1 MTLFGSH
8 VVSEVSDLLNVWDAR
23 ILQLQDQANAYY
35 DTWEAKDK
43 TGHADWMA
51 DWDKLVARWTPAKGH
66 AKTIILATPQMQDYT
81 PAEGVYQ
88 ELLNALAP
96 GQTGHI
102 NKGDFDDLSARMT
115 AAGKPAVYTGAANAQ
130 PSAVDVDLGTYK
142 AADTGVK
149 AVEATGAAVQKAAS
163 IGWTQAK
170 PYVIGGG
177 ILIGIGLAAKFL
189 K

>member
-1 MTLFGSH
+1 MTLFGAH

-35 DTWEAKDK
+35 DTWEKKDAA
-43 TGHADWMA
+43 GHADWMK
-51 DWDKLVARWTPAKGH
+51 DWDALVARWAPAKDH
-66 AKTIILATPQMQDYT
+66 AKTIILATPHMQDYT
-81 PAEGVYQ
+81 PAENVWQ

-130 PSAVDVDLGTYK
+130 PTAVDADLGAYK
-142 AADTGVK
+142 AADTAVK
-149 AVEATGAAVQKAAS
+149 GIDAAGKSVS
-163 IGWTQAK
+163 LGWSQAK

-177 ILIGIGLAAKFL
+177 VLVGLIAAVKLL